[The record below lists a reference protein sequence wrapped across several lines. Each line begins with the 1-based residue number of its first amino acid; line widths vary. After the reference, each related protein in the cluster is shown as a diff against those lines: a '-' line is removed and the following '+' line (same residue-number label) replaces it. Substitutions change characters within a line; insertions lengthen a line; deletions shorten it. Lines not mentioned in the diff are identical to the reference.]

1 MKCINNYEQLEA
13 ADPETLKFHSTFKA
27 IARMLIKYL
36 PFSQIDEEKYAA
48 RLVGNSLIIY
58 KIIKEWQENDTRTHR
73 KNVLTKPLLIGLF
86 TYAFDSDFREV
97 FNFMFWRLLQ
107 LQNEFF
113 IPPAHKDPSTWTND
127 EGKRSAQGAK
137 VPHEVIVRRT
147 SQSIVLTGAL
157 PPRLYWI
164 ESGVSTTPPTRTSR
178 SGSGMGGHTRSSPPG
193 RPRRSSG
200 RRRSWGTFYKFQIP
214 V

>member
-164 ESGVSTTPPTRTSR
+164 EV
-178 SGSGMGGHTRSSPPG
+178 GGIYYATN
-193 RPRRSSG
+193 
-200 RRRSWGTFYKFQIP
+200 TNFP
-214 V
+214 VWFGDGWAYQVIATWETEEEFRKASVLGDLL